1 MLLST
6 TNKLLKSSNSRHDY
20 PQKFFWEF
28 LESNVTVYL
37 IQFNLGQY
45 VKVKEI
51 LWDWLISLN
60 LIVWAEKQTELR
72 KKNDLIV
79 KNYSC

>member
-1 MLLST
+1 MIIHKNFFENFYDLMLYS
-6 TNKLLKSSNSRHDY
+6 
-20 PQKFFWEF
+20 
-28 LESNVTVYL
+28 
-37 IQFNLGQY
+37 IQFILRQY

-72 KKNDLIV
+72 KKNELIV
-79 KNYSC
+79 KHNYSC